1 MASVEIVGLKK
12 LYGNVVALSD
22 ITLTIESGA
31 FFTLLGPSGCGKTTL
46 LRTIAGFHF
55 QDAGTIHIDGKSIEN
70 APAHKRGVGM
80 VFQDY
85 AVFPHLSVSDNVAFG
100 LKQRKISAVDIKS
113 RVADVLEAVQLSEF
127 AERMPHELSGG
138 QQQRVGLARAI
149 VINPTVLLMDEPLSN
164 LDAKLRVDLRAEL
177 RRIQQDLGMTTVY
190 VTHDQ
195 EEALAMSDVVCV
207 LHDGII
213 QQAASPLELY
223 NQPANKFVASFVGGN
238 NFLKVVLKDAE
249 AYLPSA
255 EASLGPVSA
264 TQTPIVA
271 AVRPENISIVLGEE
285 KLKKGNVS
293 VPGAINQISFIG
305 REMEVHATT
314 DTGETLKIIARPDVD
329 VLELKAGARVKF
341 IFAKAD
347 VILFEDNENGLRLED
362 GLRSS

>member
-12 LYGNVVALSD
+12 LYGKVVALSD
-22 ITLTIESGA
+22 ITLTIESGS

-55 QDAGTIHIDGKSIEN
+55 QNSGTIKIDGISIEN
-70 APAHKRGVGM
+70 SPAHKRGVGM

-85 AVFPHLSVSDNVAFG
+85 AVFPHLSVFDNVSFG
-100 LKQRKISAVDIKS
+100 LKQRKVPSPEVKERVS
-113 RVADVLEAVQLSEF
+113 RVLKAVQLTEF
-127 AERMPHELSGG
+127 AQRMPHELSGG

-213 QQAASPLELY
+213 QQAASPYDIY
-223 NQPANKFVASFVGGN
+223 NDPANKFVASFVGGN
-238 NFLKVVLKDAE
+238 NFLRTRIERNTALLACSGEKVGQLSEPANDV
-249 AYLPSA
+249 
-255 EASLGPVSA
+255 
-264 TQTPIVA
+264 VA
-271 AVRPENISIVLGEE
+271 AVRPENISVRLPGEKVGKNQIAVE
-285 KLKKGNVS
+285 GK
-293 VPGAINQISFIG
+293 IEQISFIG
-305 REMEVHATT
+305 REMEVHGITP
-314 DTGETLKIIARPDVD
+314 TGEPLKVVSRPDVAVLDRKPGSKALFIFSPDD
-329 VLELKAGARVKF
+329 VL
-341 IFAKAD
+341 
-347 VILFEDNENGLRLED
+347 LFENTPNGR
-362 GLRSS
+362 RVS